1 MPRMK
6 CQLLFNRHFL
16 CPMKHIKY
24 FYRLQNYYGSLM
36 ENNWHNELSVML
48 QSEINLEKASNILKS
63 FKESGVTQD
72 QIRESLSLR
81 REKSDEIVEDRIL
94 EVLDIVEGYC
104 NPVYRV
110 W

>member
-1 MPRMK
+1 
-6 CQLLFNRHFL
+6 
-16 CPMKHIKY
+16 
-24 FYRLQNYYGSLM
+24 M

-48 QSEINLEKASNILKS
+48 QSEINLEKASSMLKS

-72 QIRESLSLR
+72 QIRETLSLM

-104 NPVYRV
+104 NPDYRV